1 LPLDRIKILLCLQL
15 KRNNKL
21 SLEFATVQNKTIT
34 VNTEDPDGTRFIV
47 KLVSLDSA
55 SEGQINLLRMWLR
68 IISEETGHNWRKIY
82 ADSCFACAVDS
93 EVSQLKK
100 SEIQE
105 ILKDLESL
113 ASELELKIPFPTK
126 WDRKSKLYG
135 LGGK

>member
-1 LPLDRIKILLCLQL
+1 MLVGEVVDNFVKVR
-15 KRNNKL
+15 
-21 SLEFATVQNKTIT
+21 
-34 VNTEDPDGTRFIV
+34 TEEPNGARVIV
-47 KLVSLDSA
+47 KVISLDSA

-135 LGGK
+135 LGG